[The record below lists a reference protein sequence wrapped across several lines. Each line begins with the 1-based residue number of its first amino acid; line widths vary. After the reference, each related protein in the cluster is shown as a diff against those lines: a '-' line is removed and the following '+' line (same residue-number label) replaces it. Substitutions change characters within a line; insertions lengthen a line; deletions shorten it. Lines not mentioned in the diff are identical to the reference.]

1 MQTGSGSG
9 QGAEALD
16 RRRGAGVAL
25 WRQIQHVLEREI
37 REGVVKP
44 GERLPTEFELATRFA
59 VNRHTVR
66 RALAEMEEKGL
77 LRVEQGRGTFV
88 HEHVIDYA
96 VGKRTRF
103 ATNLTRHG
111 REAAHEFLRAEV
123 VQADA
128 TVADALDV
136 PRHSR
141 VILLEALGMA
151 DGYRIALSVRYLSA
165 ARFPDFA
172 EAFREIRSVT
182 GTLKGFGI
190 EDYTRA
196 WTRVI
201 ARMPTQHEAETL
213 RQPKSRPVLVTEALD
228 VDANGE
234 PLIFVIT
241 RFASDW
247 VQLTIEP

>member
-1 MQTGSGSG
+1 MDGM
-9 QGAEALD
+9 LD

-25 WRQIQHVLEREI
+25 WRQIQKVLEGEI
-37 REGVVKP
+37 RDGAVRP
-44 GERLPTEFELATRFA
+44 GERLPTEFELAERFG

-103 ATNLTRHG
+103 SSNLSRLG

-123 VQADA
+123 VEAEGA
-128 TVADALDV
+128 VAEVLAL
-136 PRHSR
+136 PAKAR
-141 VILLEALGMA
+141 VSLLESIGMA
-151 DGYRIALSVRYLSA
+151 DGHRISLSTQYLSTE
-165 ARFPDFA
+165 RFPGFDVG
-172 EAFREIRSVT
+172 FRETGSVT
-182 GTLKGFGI
+182 QTLKRFGV
-190 EDYTRA
+190 EDYTRG

-201 ARMPTQHEAETL
+201 ARMPTPSEADAL
-213 RQPKSRPVLVTEALD
+213 RQPRNRPVLVTEALD
-228 VDANGE
+228 VDGE
-234 PLIFVIT
+234 GQPLSFVVT

-247 VQLTIEP
+247 VQLVIEP

>member
-1 MQTGSGSG
+1 MDDG
-9 QGAEALD
+9 LD

-25 WRQIQHVLEREI
+25 WRQIQRVLESEI
-37 REGVVKP
+37 REGVFKP
-44 GERLPTEFELATRFA
+44 GERLPTEFELATRFS

-103 ATNLTRHG
+103 SSNLSAQG
-111 REAAHEFLRAEV
+111 LEAAHEFVRAEIV
-123 VQADA
+123 EAESA
-128 TVADALDV
+128 VA
-136 PRHSR
+136 
-141 VILLEALGMA
+141 EALGVARKDKVMMVDSIGMA
-151 DGYRIALSVRYLSA
+151 DDRRISLSSQYLPA
-165 ARFPDFA
+165 RRFPDFDVG
-172 EAFREIRSVT
+172 FRETGSVT
-182 GTLKGFGI
+182 ETLKRYGV

-201 ARMPTQHEAETL
+201 ARMPAGAEADL
-213 RQPKSRPVLVTEALD
+213 LHQPKSRPVLVTEALD
-228 VDANGE
+228 VDGQGRPVSFN
-234 PLIFVIT
+234 VT

-247 VQLTIEP
+247 VQLVIGP